1 MEQLSFFEHN
11 ENDLS
16 VLADVLDYLPAMFT
30 QAESNQYLA
39 HFIRTVP
46 WQQRAVL
53 MYGKEVITPRLT
65 AWYGDVD
72 ADYSVSGT
80 GATPLPWTDELLM
93 IREKV
98 VAQSGFN
105 FNTVLLNYYR
115 DGNDSVSWHDDQ
127 DNIPGRNQ
135 IVASVSFG
143 QERMFD
149 IRQKKNHAVKYAIP
163 LPNGSYLLM
172 KGRFQDDWQHRIAK
186 SASILKPRVNL
197 TFRISNTRNIS
208 SNLSS

>member
-30 QAESNQYLA
+30 KTESDHYLEQ
-39 HFIRTVP
+39 FIKTVP
-46 WQQRAVL
+46 WQQRSVL
-53 MYGKEVITPRLT
+53 MYGKEVVTPRLT
-65 AWYGDVD
+65 AWFGDID
-72 ADYSVSGT
+72 ADYSASGS
-80 GATPLPWTDELLM
+80 GAAPLPWTDDMLL
-93 IREKV
+93 IRAKV
-98 VAQSGFN
+98 EAQSGFS

-149 IRQKKNHAVKYAIP
+149 IREKKNHAVKYSIP

-172 KGRFQDDWQHRIAK
+172 KGHFQDNWQHRIAK
-186 SASILKPRVNL
+186 SAKHMKPRVSL
-197 TFRISNTRNIS
+197 TFRISNTRMIA
-208 SNLSS
+208 